1 MEMGEG
7 GGAAGVTFLDCARC
21 HRPISAIATHC
32 PHCGFGVAAPRR
44 RSQRKVRPAVVI
56 GALVLGIGAY
66 VFIARPT
73 RDDFNRLA
81 SCAGFHLVPWTDRA
95 QTQANDIYAQIGSSL
110 AATMVNILHPSGQNA
125 TLASHATTVEGG
137 GILVSHF
144 ELAWKSGQTG
154 LKNTTLVEWRCSEE
168 GYTSAAIGADSATT
182 PVSQKNIAQL
192 DEYLRTNIFPL
203 VKKNAN

>member
-1 MEMGEG
+1 MAQG

-32 PHCGFGVAAPRR
+32 PQCGFAVAAPGR
-44 RSQRKVRPAVVI
+44 RSKRKVRPAVVI

-73 RDDFNRLA
+73 RDDLNRLA
-81 SCAGFHLVPWTDRA
+81 SSAGFHAVPWTDRA

-110 AATMVNILHPSGQNA
+110 ATTMVNIIHPSGQNA
-125 TLASHATTVEGG
+125 TLVSHATTAEGG
-137 GILVSHF
+137 GIIVSHF

-154 LKNTTLVEWRCSEE
+154 QKNTTLVEWRCSEE
-168 GYTSAAIGADSATT
+168 GYTSAAVGADSATT
-182 PVSQKNIAQL
+182 PVSQRSIVLL